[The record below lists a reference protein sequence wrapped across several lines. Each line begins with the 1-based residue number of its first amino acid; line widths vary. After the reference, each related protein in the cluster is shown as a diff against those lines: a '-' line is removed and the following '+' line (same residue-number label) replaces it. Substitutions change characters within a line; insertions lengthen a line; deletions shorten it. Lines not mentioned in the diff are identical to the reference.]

1 MKLKIASLAP
11 SFNGFDNNGVLR
23 STNDLINK
31 SLVLFS
37 YPKDN
42 SPGCTSQV
50 CSFRD
55 NFHTFR
61 SLNAEVGGIN
71 NSDIKSHQKFSK
83 DFYLPFP
90 LINDK
95 DNKIKNIYGFNNI
108 FGISLSRVTFVINN
122 SKKIILIYENL
133 LDSNSHIKESLKVL
147 EKIS

>member
-1 MKLKIASLAP
+1 MKLKIGSLAP

-31 SLVLFS
+31 SLVLFF

-61 SLNAEVGGIN
+61 SLNAEVWGIN

-95 DNKIKNIYGFNNI
+95 DNKIKNIYGVNNI